1 MEFTQRP
8 LEKELDSASQEK
20 DFKAVE
26 DEVSFK
32 QFLEKRANYL
42 YKKAQYEQQR
52 LKDFNEEQRRLK
64 ERLTQLDQE
73 TQGNS
78 QDIDHLKKRIAEYRF
93 REKEVLQRQD
103 QAEQDLLRAIRY
115 QHMEQ
120 VIQKKLELQNLQNQS
135 KVLSEKELQL
145 NNYIDAV
152 ADERNR
158 RDSTNVQHLQ
168 KILHKAETIDKA
180 LKQGDLD
187 KQNLQLLAQTYLG
200 NNKLERN
207 RALDEV
213 VANRQKEKQRYVL
226 ELQNKIHQLN
236 EERWQ
241 LLQKH
246 EEVLKKKDIHQR
258 MMDRG
263 VDFLAELE
271 LGQGP
276 PKEYLE
282 KNLASSQL
290 DISNL
295 EKPVNE
301 VVDYVKEGLE
311 AINQRIQALRE
322 QKDRTQLY
330 LSRLEKPYQGEADI
344 RKLRPDLSPEL
355 YIAFKDLVHEI
366 VDNFWKVIQQSEL
379 DREKVVNE
387 KKYFEHKN
395 EVFKER
401 YLHLSKPKV
410 YGEVAEELL
419 VTAIEEM
426 LEEITGDMLNVAKFA
441 ENTVFDLVAVGVY
454 RQRDSTLTELEISEL
469 LKKMMKEQLQ

>member
-1 MEFTQRP
+1 
-8 LEKELDSASQEK
+8 
-20 DFKAVE
+20 
-26 DEVSFK
+26 
-32 QFLEKRANYL
+32 
-42 YKKAQYEQQR
+42 
-52 LKDFNEEQRRLK
+52 
-64 ERLTQLDQE
+64 
-73 TQGNS
+73 
-78 QDIDHLKKRIAEYRF
+78 
-93 REKEVLQRQD
+93 
-103 QAEQDLLRAIRY
+103 
-115 QHMEQ
+115 MEQ

-213 VANRQKEKQRYVL
+213 VASRQKEKQRYVL

-290 DISNL
+290 DTSNL

-366 VDNFWKVIQQSEL
+366 VDNFWKVIQQSKL

-426 LEEITGDMLNVAKFA
+426 LEEITGDMLNIAKFA

-454 RQRDSTLTELEISEL
+454 RQRDSTLTEVEISEL
-469 LKKMMKEQLQ
+469 LKKMMREQLQ